1 MSILPWRKKETKK
14 TTEERKGGRRR
25 KDKDRAIE
33 VRHEATTFKSWWM
46 L

>member
-14 TTEERKGGRRR
+14 TTEERKRGRRR
-25 KDKDRAIE
+25 RDKNMAIE
-33 VRHEATTFKSWWM
+33 FRDTTFKSWWM